1 MLTTLKPVASLSI
14 GLCLWMHT
22 LSPTSAGDTSLSLEL
37 NGLSSSEKG
46 CLFTF
51 VVSNTHTV
59 DFNKVG
65 YEVAIFN
72 KKGLVDRLTVFDFRS
87 LPAGKTKVR
96 QFDLPRLACTDV
108 GRMLINGA
116 STCTIGGTA
125 SDLCEAS
132 FTATSRV
139 DVAFE

>member
-1 MLTTLKPVASLSI
+1 MSSTLKSFASLSI
-14 GLCLWMHT
+14 GFCLWMLT
-22 LSPTSAGDTSLSLEL
+22 LSPASAGDTSLSLEL
-37 NGLSSSEKG
+37 NGLSSTDKG

-51 VVSNTHTV
+51 VVSNAHV
-59 DFNKVG
+59 SEFDNVG

-96 QFDLPRLACTDV
+96 QFDLPRLACADV

-116 STCTIGGTA
+116 SACTISGTA
-125 SDLCEAS
+125 SDLCESSYA
-132 FTATSRV
+132 ATSRV